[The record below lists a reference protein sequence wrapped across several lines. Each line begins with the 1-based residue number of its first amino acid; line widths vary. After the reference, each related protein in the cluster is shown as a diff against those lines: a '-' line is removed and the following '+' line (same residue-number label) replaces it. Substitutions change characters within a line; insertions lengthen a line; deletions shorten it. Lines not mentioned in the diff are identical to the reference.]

1 MSTDEVL
8 FDDGMALL
16 FSVTDAAEFIE
27 DDNILSLLETLGT
40 DSLSDTALVVLSDRL
55 LSIGADVLMLLSRGT
70 TRFPSLVPVATL
82 TAKLA
87 ALIATISETIAD
99 GVRKGGVRY
108 FLTIINP
115 NHYFLILF
123 VY

>member
-1 MSTDEVL
+1 
-8 FDDGMALL
+8 MALL
-16 FSVTDAAEFIE
+16 FSVPDAAEFVE
-27 DDNILSLLETLGT
+27 DDNILSLLETLGA